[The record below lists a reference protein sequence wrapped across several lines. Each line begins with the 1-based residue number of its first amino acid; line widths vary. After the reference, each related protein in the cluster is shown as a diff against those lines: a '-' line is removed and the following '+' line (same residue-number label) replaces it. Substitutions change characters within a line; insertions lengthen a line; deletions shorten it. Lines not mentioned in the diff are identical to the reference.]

1 MESTNICKFN
11 VASDNAQNIGILN
24 FCCERKANTE
34 PKFQM
39 NAAFRLHIVTKGTG
53 TLGSFNKSTPLRVG
67 DMFLTFPSSDYYIT
81 NDGELEF
88 MYVSFVG
95 LRTYVLIE
103 RTGLNRNLSVL
114 HDCDHLIPYW
124 EQALDAST
132 DENIDLVAES
142 VILYSIG
149 LLSNIRDKS
158 KAVGKN
164 EKIVLVIKKAMEER
178 FCDPH
183 LNLNMLC
190 DENFYNA
197 KYVSA
202 AFKKYMNIGF
212 NEYLTTLRINNAQRL
227 IYSGFKSVKQIAALS
242 GFDDALYFSK
252 LFKRYIGISPI
263 KVIESCE

>member
-11 VASDNAQNIGILN
+11 IASDTAQNIGILN
-24 FCCERKANTE
+24 FCCERKAHPE

-39 NAAFRLHIVTKGTG
+39 NAAFRLHIVTNGTG
-53 TLGSFNKSTPLRVG
+53 TLGSFNKSAPLRVG
-67 DMFLTFPSSDYYIT
+67 DMFLTFPSSDYYIA
-81 NDGELEF
+81 NGGELEF

-103 RTGLNRNLSVL
+103 RTGLDRNLSVL
-114 HDCDHLIPYW
+114 HDCERLIPFW
-124 EQALDAST
+124 EQAIEASV
-132 DENIDLVAES
+132 DENIDLIAES

-149 LLSNIRDKS
+149 QLSNIRDNSKVINKS
-158 KAVGKN
+158 

-190 DENFYNA
+190 AENYYNP

-212 NEYLTTLRINNAQRL
+212 NEYLTSLRINNAQRL

-252 LFKRYIGISPI
+252 LFKRYTGASPI
-263 KVIESCE
+263 DTIKSCE